1 MMMLSPGCTRRAA
14 RADRFLQR
22 QVQRVLLVDVLFL
35 RRRAHQRGAAVGA
48 VGQALRFE
56 VGQVGTDGHRRHAE
70 ALDQIGHLH
79 RAVLDQQL
87 QDLLPAGAGVAHGH
101 SRFRGER

>member
-1 MMMLSPGCTRRAA
+1 MSCSCGGVRTSVAPPWVRLA
-14 RADRFLQR
+14 RPCDS
-22 QVQRVLLVDVLFL
+22 
-35 RRRAHQRGAAVGA
+35 
-48 VGQALRFE
+48 E

-101 SRFRGER
+101 SRFRGKR

>member
-1 MMMLSPGCTRRAA
+1 
-14 RADRFLQR
+14 
-22 QVQRVLLVDVLFL
+22 
-35 RRRAHQRGAAVGA
+35 
-48 VGQALRFE
+48 

-101 SRFRGER
+101 SRFRGKR